1 MAQFVN
7 WLVIMLLIPPVV
19 VTLFFSPPASFF
31 AFLAASVIPFF
42 AGKSR
47 RVTDPV
53 AGVSTRSELS
63 PSDFHAWAKLV
74 CSLNEYNRAYS
85 QYVYDSNRGYDEKLP
100 LTFSQIK
107 AINYIHAWKV
117 LLFILLVLD
126 AFCLYDLFFSNKT
139 VESPV
144 PVGIMIGIL
153 WGYALGVYVLWRK
166 CRRYKASGDL
176 PL

>member
-7 WLVIMLLIPPVV
+7 LLVIVLLVPPVV
-19 VTLFFSPPASFF
+19 VTLFFSPPACLF
-31 AFLAASVIPFF
+31 AFWAASVIPFF

-53 AGVSTRSELS
+53 AGVPARSELS
-63 PSDFHAWAKLV
+63 PRAFHEWAKLV
-74 CSLNEYNRAYS
+74 CSSDRYSRAYY
-85 QYVYDSNRGYDEKLP
+85 QYVYDTNRGYDQELSA
-100 LTFSQIK
+100 TFSQIK

-117 LLFILLVLD
+117 LLFVLLALD
-126 AFCLYDLFFSNKT
+126 TFCLYDLFFSNLT
-139 VESPV
+139 DTSPI

-166 CRRYKASGDL
+166 GRCHKISGDL

>member
-7 WLVIMLLIPPVV
+7 LLVIILLVPPVV
-19 VTLFFSPPASFF
+19 VTLFFSPSTCLF
-31 AFLAASVIPFF
+31 AFLTASVIPFF

-53 AGVSTRSELS
+53 AGIPTRRELS
-63 PSDFHAWAKLV
+63 PRDFHEWAKLV
-74 CSLNEYNRAYS
+74 CSSDRYSRAYD
-85 QYVYDSNRGYDEKLP
+85 QYVYDTSRGYDKKLP
-100 LTFSQIK
+100 ITFSQIK

-117 LLFILLVLD
+117 LLFVLLALD
-126 AFCLYDLFFSNKT
+126 TFCLYDLLFSNQT
-139 VESPV
+139 VKSPV

-166 CRRYKASGDL
+166 CRRYKMSGDL

>member
-7 WLVIMLLIPPVV
+7 CLVIVLLVPPVV
-19 VTLFFSPPASFF
+19 VTLFFSPPTCFF

-53 AGVSTRSELS
+53 AGIPTRNELS

-74 CSLNEYNRAYS
+74 CSSEEYKRAYD
-85 QYVYDSNRGYDEKLP
+85 QYVYDANRGYDQKLP

-107 AINYIHAWKV
+107 AINYVHASKV
-117 LLFILLVLD
+117 LLFILLALD
-126 AFCLYDLFFSNKT
+126 AFCLYDLFFSNHT
-139 VESPV
+139 FQSPV
-144 PVGIMIGIL
+144 LLGIMIGIL

-166 CRRYKASGDL
+166 CRRYKVSGDL